1 MFHFT
6 QNAKALFAPTYAPPE
21 RKIVTQVNLTHV
33 LVDWG
38 GLVTAPRCAADF
50 VVKLFPRG
58 DARGLRFSGPFA
70 ADARRAEVEVG
81 AEPGVTHTVQER
93 E

>member
-38 GLVTAPRCAADF
+38 GTVSAPHCAADF

-58 DARGLRFSGPFA
+58 DARGLRLSGPFA

-81 AEPGVTHTVQER
+81 GGAEGAAHGAGT
-93 E
+93 